1 MTDTRHLDRALELLR
16 KKEGAVGRKPSKA
29 FALTHF
35 QEYSILQ
42 SPRGKQIETFYGTK
56 EQREQTAR
64 KRIPEGYTLT
74 IF

>member
-16 KKEGAVGRKPSKA
+16 KKEGAGRKQSKA

-35 QEYSILQ
+35 PDYSVLQ